1 MHSPIDSESYVKP
14 ILGRTKIDIWEC
26 YARHVL
32 DFIDTSKYGN
42 LTYSDKPDLVD
53 RAQSLGIEV
62 TDSQSQE
69 SREAESLYS
78 KLAYINDPSWKQ
90 RQIKRIEQCGAH
102 YESGILFGPNGTD
115 SFEPIF
121 DAHRKKLERLNSGD
135 YELFKRNE
143 LFIKS
148 NILADEEMLRE
159 ALSNMKKESS
169 GHSRHFASVI
179 VSVPEYNYVF
189 DLDASTYVSLQIGY
203 EDQHRI
209 ARDANK
215 EVNIAQSS

>member
-26 YARHVL
+26 YTRHVL
-32 DFIDTSKYGN
+32 QFIDSDKYGN
-42 LTYSDKPDLVD
+42 LTYSDKPDLID
-53 RAQSLGIEV
+53 RAQSLGIEI

-102 YESGILFGPNGTD
+102 CESGILFGPNGTD
-115 SFEPIF
+115 SLEPIF

-143 LFIKS
+143 LYIKS
-148 NILADEEMLRE
+148 TIFADEEMLRE
-159 ALSNMKKESS
+159 ALSSMEKEAR
-169 GHSRHFASVI
+169 GHSCHFASVI
-179 VSVPEYNYVF
+179 VSVPGYNYVF
-189 DLDASTYVSLQIGY
+189 DLDASTYVSLEFEY

-209 ARDANK
+209 AREANK